1 MATNQPIEHCSK
13 NPSRVGFYW
22 GPEFKDDHNH
32 EFKQVLDSDAAAD
45 VADDD
50 DDDHDDHD
58 DHDDDDDDDD
68 DDDEC
73 IG

>member
-13 NPSRVGFYW
+13 KPSCVGFYW
-22 GPEFKDDHNH
+22 GSEFTDDDNH
-32 EFKQVLDSDAAAD
+32 EFKQVLDSDAAGD
-45 VADDD
+45 VAAAA
-50 DDDHDDHD
+50 
-58 DHDDDDDDDD
+58 DDDD